1 MEPPGRGPWWLLY
14 GTVGLPSIPCEDVGF
29 FNASTSTQN
38 WELTIDPLPKGGD
51 LGCTGSPGRPLGHW
65 QVGLLEPIQHTCVW
79 YASWK
84 IEVALFRGFRFRNPV
99 TLMTWKI
106 SYFFNWVSHMSIQ
119 AQVFYKDMQIE
130 GASVVCF
137 ELMSVRAC
145 CFFCSSGM
153 CGHKILVGRFHKEKY
168 GKCMQFLQR
177 SFGVPSCK
185 LPGRP
190 CKVTFPKGSFIFQ
203 AWFFRGYVKL
213 RECTKRTPRL
223 KMIQT
228 LETWGPIGGSTN
240 CMVGRWKIVFFL
252 FCLS

>member
-1 MEPPGRGPWWLLY
+1 MFW
-14 GTVGLPSIPCEDVGF
+14 
-29 FNASTSTQN
+29 
-38 WELTIDPLPKGGD
+38 IDE
-51 LGCTGSPGRPLGHW
+51 CA
-65 QVGLLEPIQHTCVW
+65 CV
-79 YASWK
+79 
-84 IEVALFRGFRFRNPV
+84 L
-99 TLMTWKI
+99 
-106 SYFFNWVSHMSIQ
+106 
-119 AQVFYKDMQIE
+119 
-130 GASVVCF
+130 
-137 ELMSVRAC
+137 
-145 CFFCSSGM
+145 FFCSSGM

-240 CMVGRWKIVFFL
+240 CMVGRWKIVFFCFAFLNPFLGGGL
-252 FCLS
+252 FICVPQFTPTFFREMIQFGEQVGGRKGSSHQVSAHAACQGDLEIEPSLLQTSGDLFFGRPEWHHSQKVSWV